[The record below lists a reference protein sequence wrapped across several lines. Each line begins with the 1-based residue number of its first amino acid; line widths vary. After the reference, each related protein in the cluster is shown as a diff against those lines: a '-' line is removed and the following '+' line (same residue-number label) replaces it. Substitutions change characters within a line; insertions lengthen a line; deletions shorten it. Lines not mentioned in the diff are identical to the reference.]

1 MPELPEVRTVAKVLK
16 EKIIGKK
23 ITNYQIRYQ
32 NIIEDGSLSFDN
44 LINKTILD
52 ITTYGKYLIFKI
64 DNLFSKIDKNSF
76 LFKLFTLLYK
86 IINSF

>member
-52 ITTYGKYLIFKI
+52 ITLMQV
-64 DNLFSKIDKNSF
+64 LF
-76 LFKLFTLLYK
+76 
-86 IINSF
+86 